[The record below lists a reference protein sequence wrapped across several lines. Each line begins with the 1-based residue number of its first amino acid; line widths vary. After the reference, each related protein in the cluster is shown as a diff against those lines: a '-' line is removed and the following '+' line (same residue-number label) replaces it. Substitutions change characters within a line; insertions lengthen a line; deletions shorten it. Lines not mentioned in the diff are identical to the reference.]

1 MIYLDYSATTPAS
14 IDVVERFVRLNQ
26 TAFANPNSVHRVGKE
41 ANEIVQKA
49 NQRILHAMGLRQY
62 SVIQTSGAT
71 EANNLAIKGVAFA
84 AQSKGK
90 HVITTAY
97 EHSSVTA
104 CFNELQR
111 LGFAVDIV
119 GTDSDGSVDL
129 AELKDLMRDD
139 TILVSIAA
147 VSSELGIAQP
157 LQAIS
162 KVIRTSKNA
171 LFHSDITQAIGKIE
185 VPFSCLDL
193 CSFTAH
199 KIYGLKGVGA
209 LVLRE
214 SLALIPQIH
223 GGRSTSVYRS
233 GTPSAPLADSLAEA
247 VERAVREL
255 SEHQNTVATIFT
267 RFEQLGNLFPGLI
280 FNRTNRSIPHIVNF
294 SIPGFKAAWLQN
306 ELSEK
311 DVMVSTQSACRESDA
326 ASLAVLRLFDDE
338 ARATSSLRVS
348 LSHLTTISEIE
359 RFFAVLSKIVQ
370 R

>member
-14 IDVVERFVRLNQ
+14 IDVVERFARLNQ
-26 TAFANPNSVHRVGKE
+26 TAFANPNSVHRAGKE
-41 ANEIVQKA
+41 ANEVIQKA
-49 NQRILHAMGLRQY
+49 NQRILHAMGLSRY

-84 AQSKGK
+84 SQSKGK

-111 LGFAVDIV
+111 LGFSVDIV
-119 GTDSDGSVDL
+119 GTDQDGSVDL
-129 AELKDLMRDD
+129 DELKELLRDD

-162 KVIRTSKNA
+162 DIVRSAKNA

-185 VPFSCLDL
+185 VPFSSMDL
-193 CSFTAH
+193 FSFTAH

-223 GGRSTSVYRS
+223 GGRSTTAYRS
-233 GTPSAPLADSLAEA
+233 GTPSAPLSDSLAEV
-247 VERAVREL
+247 VERAIREL
-255 SEHQNTVATIFT
+255 GDHHTVVASLFAH
-267 RFEQLGNLFPGLI
+267 FEEAGTKFPGLV
-280 FNRTNRSIPHIVNF
+280 FNRTERSIPHIVNF
-294 SIPGFKAAWLQN
+294 SIPGFKAAWLQH
-306 ELSEK
+306 ELSEQ
-311 DVMVSTQSACRESDA
+311 DIMVSTQSACRESDS

-348 LSHLTTISEIE
+348 LSHLTTITEIDQFYVAL
-359 RFFAVLSKIVQ
+359 RTVVK